1 MATKFFNLDTDST
14 FAANSD
20 FLIPSQKAIKTA
32 MGEKQDTLSTDQMSA
47 VNSGITN
54 TKVATYDSYEE
65 TKQDVIEDIADIRSG
80 SALGSTAV
88 QPSEIAEVAF
98 SGSYNDL
105 KDKPAIGTG
114 GTTITIKN
122 WN

>member
-1 MATKFFNLDTDST
+1 MATKFLNLDTDST

-20 FLIPSQKAIKTA
+20 FLIPSQNAIKTA
-32 MGEKQDTLSTDQMSA
+32 MNEKQDTLTANQLSA

-54 TKVATYDSYEE
+54 SKVATYDSYEE
-65 TKQDVIEDIADIRSG
+65 TKQDVVEDLEDIRDGAS
-80 SALGSTAV
+80 LGSTAV
-88 QPSEIAEVAF
+88 QPTDISAVAF

-105 KDKPAIGTG
+105 LDKPSIGTG
-114 GTTITIKN
+114 GTTITIRN

>member
-32 MGEKQDTLSTDQMSA
+32 MGEKQDTLTTDQMSA

-54 TKVATYDSYEE
+54 SKVATYDSYEE

-88 QPSEIAEVAF
+88 QPTEIAEVAF

-105 KDKPAIGTG
+105 KDKPSIEAG
-114 GTTITIKN
+114 GTRITIKN